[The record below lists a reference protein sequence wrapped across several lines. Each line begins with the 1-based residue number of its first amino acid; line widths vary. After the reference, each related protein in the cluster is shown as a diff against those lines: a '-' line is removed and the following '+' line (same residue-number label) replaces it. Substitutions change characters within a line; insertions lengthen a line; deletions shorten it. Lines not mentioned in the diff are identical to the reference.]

1 MAWGLRGSMRTTG
14 RSRTVFA
21 AFLAACGIFAHWS
34 ISFVNAWTACEA
46 WQFLGARPSC
56 TCGRRCCRSGQRWA
70 NLCLYSRICG
80 PRAACHYAVVNCRG
94 FAAGADSI
102 WDSCAAALLTFFAI
116 SKEDTGAGWHFEGHG
131 WDRDRLLGRR
141 LVYFGERHEEPA
153 VCTAQLAA
161 LQKWLEANPATPTAL
176 VLEHFTA
183 QQQHILDRWGQDDP
197 HELVEE
203 YEAQNGEFDIGLY
216 EPLLTAAAQAKV
228 RLVAGFP
235 SRAEAREAVRGSMD
249 VREMEELHKLMGP
262 DTLADHFRLFA
273 AMIAGA
279 PVSEHETGEVATRG
293 RQIFPA
299 QCWKDFVCA
308 KVIVG
313 LLESHHQTMVV
324 CGCGHSDFGL
334 GIPSRVEALA
344 KRQLPHLLPLQQL
357 IVTARARDEEVVAK
371 FRGHSLADI
380 LIRYDE

>member
-1 MAWGLRGSMRTTG
+1 MPAIGTSLVGACRRVPLSLRIGGRGWTRGST
-14 RSRTVFA
+14 SA
-21 AFLAACGIFAHWS
+21 
-34 ISFVNAWTACEA
+34 
-46 WQFLGARPSC
+46 
-56 TCGRRCCRSGQRWA
+56 
-70 NLCLYSRICG
+70 
-80 PRAACHYAVVNCRG
+80 
-94 FAAGADSI
+94 
-102 WDSCAAALLTFFAI
+102 
-116 SKEDTGAGWHFEGHG
+116 GAGWHSEGHG
-131 WDRDRLLGRR
+131 WDRDRLSGRR

-153 VCTAQLAA
+153 VCAAQLEA

-197 HELVEE
+197 RELVAE

-216 EPLLTAAAQAKV
+216 EPLLTAAAQAKM

-235 SRAEAREAVRGSMD
+235 SRAEAREAVRGSVD
-249 VREMEELHKLMGP
+249 VTEMEELHTLMGP
-262 DTLADHFRLFA
+262 GALEDHFRFFA

-279 PVSEHETGEVATRG
+279 PVSEHETGEVPTRG

-308 KVIVG
+308 KVILG
-313 LLESHHQTMVV
+313 LLGSHHTMVL
-324 CGCGHSDFGL
+324 CGYGHSDFGL

-344 KRQLPHLLPLQQL
+344 KRQLPHVLPLQQL

-371 FRGHSLADI
+371 FRGQSLADI
-380 LIRYDE
+380 VIRYDE